1 VEDPLKSL
9 GTSDPPRALDTD
21 TAGPT
26 PDAVVRC
33 FQDITHGSFYIYI
46 NLEIL
51 SLCSAGVTPDA
62 VVCCFIDITHGGFYI
77 YIYLGILSLCTEL

>member
-1 VEDPLKSL
+1 VDDPLKSL

-33 FQDITHGSFYIYI
+33 FKDMHR
-46 NLEIL
+46 
-51 SLCSAGVTPDA
+51 SAKFQTPPNA
-62 VVCCFIDITHGGFYI
+62 VD
-77 YIYLGILSLCTEL
+77 LL